1 MPTRLPPKTKLG
13 NKDKKAGRRKIME
26 IENAEKERINQE
38 IECCTNKLI
47 EVLLKGG
54 VPSNKTD
61 GILPKKEGD
70 DETPNNNNAQ
80 RLLDGTVLSLLQA
93 DGAVNSAWSYA
104 KCYPSIDTNNL
115 ITVLN
120 KFRSLLIDKATLTR
134 KPIQRKL
141 NDISNDPKADP
152 TLLDQA
158 KKNEDNITRVVTK
171 CKVEGYKTRALMIAA
186 DKATGEG
193 VGRIG
198 TIQHVSL

>member
-26 IENAEKERINQE
+26 IENAEKGRINQE
-38 IECCTNKLI
+38 IEFCTNKLI

-171 CKVEGYKTRALMIAA
+171 CKVEGYKTRALMIA
-186 DKATGEG
+186 EG
-193 VGRIG
+193 YSRDDCC
-198 TIQHVSL
+198 

>member
-1 MPTRLPPKTKLG
+1 MTTRLPPKTKLG

-47 EVLLKGG
+47 EVLLRGG
-54 VPSNKTD
+54 VPSDKTG
-61 GILPKKEGD
+61 GILQELLPKKEGD

-80 RLLDGTVLSLLQA
+80 RLLDGTILSLLQA

-104 KCYPSIDTNNL
+104 KCYPSIDTNDL

-120 KFRSLLIDKATLTR
+120 KFHSLLIDKATLTR

-152 TLLDQA
+152 TLLAQA
-158 KKNEDNITRVVTK
+158 KKNDDNITRVVTK

-186 DKATGEG
+186 GLNDKATSEG
-193 VGRIG
+193 VE
-198 TIQHVSL
+198 

>member
-1 MPTRLPPKTKLG
+1 MMTTRLPPKTKLG

-47 EVLLKGG
+47 EVLLRGG
-54 VPSNKTD
+54 VPSDKTE
-61 GILPKKEGD
+61 ILQELLLKKEGD

-80 RLLDGTVLSLLQA
+80 RLLDGTILSLLQA

-104 KCYPSIDTNNL
+104 KCYHSIDTNDL
-115 ITVLN
+115 ITVQNHLAQ
-120 KFRSLLIDKATLTR
+120 LLIDKATLTR

-152 TLLDQA
+152 TLLAQA
-158 KKNEDNITRVVTK
+158 KKNDDNITRVVTK
-171 CKVEGYKTRALMIAA
+171 CKVEGYKTRALMIAVGLY
-186 DKATGEG
+186 DNATGEG
-193 VGRIG
+193 VG
-198 TIQHVSL
+198 